1 MTPTRKEFKVKKYIG
16 FALLLSVNVSANT
29 IDDVLKE
36 NFQNSQRNVKNTEAV
51 CKWQD
56 RCGFKT
62 ACEWTCLAVSTA
74 PMNKWWK
81 SAAVQK
87 LGQWCGDLCAE
98 VKECKYGYYCDAY

>member
-1 MTPTRKEFKVKKYIG
+1 MKKYLGII
-16 FALLLSVNVSANT
+16 FLASSVSYADSLKDALKDNLSRN
-29 IDDVLKE
+29 LKT
-36 NFQNSQRNVKNTEAV
+36 TEAV
-51 CKWQD
+51 CGYQD

-81 SAAVQK
+81 AAAVQK
-87 LGQWCGDLCAE
+87 LGQWCGDLCSE